1 MSVPAGHDAKV
12 AHQHRLHWLVF
23 LNFLW
28 IFGAVTVWFY
38 QKASAAVAE
47 QDWAATRRLE
57 ALERESQATRNG

>member
-1 MSVPAGHDAKV
+1 MSVLAGHDAKV

-28 IFGAVTVWFY
+28 IFAAVTSWFF

-47 QDWAATRRLE
+47 QDWSATRRLE
-57 ALERESQATRNG
+57 ALEREHARNG